1 MERGRINLRGGP
13 GMEGGRKGAKE
24 EISPTL
30 CHLAADLNS
39 KVDQYFFPSN
49 KDCSVPYYP
58 LFRRYLKF

>member
-39 KVDQYFFPSN
+39 KVDQYFSPATKTVLFPTILSLE
-49 KDCSVPYYP
+49 DT
-58 LFRRYLKF
+58 